1 VHPGRKVV
9 TVNGDGG
16 ILMNFQELETAR
28 RLRTPFVN
36 VVWENR
42 QFGSIVWKQD
52 RKFGEHFGVDFTN
65 PDFVKLAEAFGLP
78 AWRCEK
84 PDDFARHLQHA
95 LTLDVPSLIVVPIDY
110 SADVAFAQA
119 LGDEAKLTE
128 RYFYEAFPEGGR
140 DALLRAV
147 HDKVAAQA
155 REAIVAAVA
164 AAAGGAPESVALA
177 AVSGF
182 TAFLEEDPR
191 RGRVL
196 VSESFHESVLARHDI
211 ELVPAFAALLVA
223 QIRALP
229 DAPDD
234 TDAELTAVALLGALR
249 AIYLAW
255 LGGTPAI
262 STQRLNAHAARLV
275 IAAARVSSRDVHD

>member
-1 VHPGRKVV
+1 MASTLEDRAAARRAALIEAGVELIGTEGAAAV
-9 TVNGDGG
+9 TVRAVCRG
-16 ILMNFQELETAR
+16 AR
-28 RLRTPFVN
+28 
-36 VVWENR
+36 
-42 QFGSIVWKQD
+42 
-52 RKFGEHFGVDFTN
+52 
-65 PDFVKLAEAFGLP
+65 
-78 AWRCEK
+78 
-84 PDDFARHLQHA
+84 
-95 LTLDVPSLIVVPIDY
+95 
-110 SADVAFAQA
+110 
-119 LGDEAKLTE
+119 LTE

-164 AAAGGAPESVALA
+164 RHQGDEASLALA
-177 AVSGF
+177 TVSAGFRGRSHEESLAYSAVAAF

-249 AIYLAW
+249 AIYLVW
-255 LGGTPAI
+255 LSGTPAV

-275 IAAARVSSRDVHD
+275 VAAARVSSRDIHD